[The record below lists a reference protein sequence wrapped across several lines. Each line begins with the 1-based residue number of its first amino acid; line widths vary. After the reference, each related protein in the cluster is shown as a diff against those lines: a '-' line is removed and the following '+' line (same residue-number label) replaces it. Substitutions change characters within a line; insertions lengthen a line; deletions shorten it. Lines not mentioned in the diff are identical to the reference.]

1 MAEVKD
7 GKGVKLIAF
16 YLPQFHA
23 IPLNDQ
29 CWGKGFTEW
38 TNVRKAQALF
48 SGHDHS
54 IHSVKIKFVYR
65 NDPPEFRWVRIKH
78 KSRIYSF

>member
-29 CWGKGFTEW
+29 CWGKANSRFG
-38 TNVRKAQALF
+38 QAMHAKLAK
-48 SGHDHS
+48 
-54 IHSVKIKFVYR
+54 VL
-65 NDPPEFRWVRIKH
+65 
-78 KSRIYSF
+78 SRLSYCRME

>member
-29 CWGKGFTEW
+29 CWARGLPNGQMYE
-38 TNVRKAQALF
+38 
-48 SGHDHS
+48 
-54 IHSVKIKFVYR
+54 
-65 NDPPEFRWVRIKH
+65 KH
-78 KSRIYSF
+78 KHYFPGMISPKSHWTLTIMI

>member
-48 SGHDHS
+48 SGHDHPTGS
-54 IHSVKIKFVYR
+54 
-65 NDPPEFRWVRIKH
+65 
-78 KSRIYSF
+78 

>member
-29 CWGKGFTEW
+29 CW
-38 TNVRKAQALF
+38 R
-48 SGHDHS
+48 
-54 IHSVKIKFVYR
+54 
-65 NDPPEFRWVRIKH
+65 
-78 KSRIYSF
+78 

>member
-38 TNVRKAQALF
+38 TNVRK
-48 SGHDHS
+48 H
-54 IHSVKIKFVYR
+54 
-65 NDPPEFRWVRIKH
+65 KH
-78 KSRIYSF
+78 YFPGMISPKSHWTLTIMI

>member
-23 IPLNDQ
+23 IPLN
-29 CWGKGFTEW
+29 CTMLGKGFT
-38 TNVRKAQALF
+38 
-48 SGHDHS
+48 
-54 IHSVKIKFVYR
+54 
-65 NDPPEFRWVRIKH
+65 
-78 KSRIYSF
+78 